1 LPNWQEYAELP
12 EFVRLVNLLE
22 KGIGIHHSGMLP
34 VLREIVELMISK
46 KYIRVLFAT
55 ESFAIGLDCPIKT
68 AVFISL
74 KKFDGSSVG
83 TSRYLF
89 SHEYTQMAGRA
100 GRRGIDT
107 IGNVIH
113 CVNLFE
119 NATLPSQRTYAEI
132 LGGQPQRLVSKFKI
146 DYKVVMNLLADPS
159 VPLEENLT
167 DKICDFIDKSMM
179 SSDMGSMGRGLK
191 QGIEELKLK
200 ISEMEQQVLSTPI
213 EILKEYCKLEDIR
226 SMASNKKLK
235 EIDGRTAEMRGA
247 NPNMVKDLVIYK
259 EIKLLKAEQAA
270 KESEFTCIANYAQG
284 KVENVLSVLAERGIS
299 ASNIGCASG
308 CTNASGIGIDKM
320 LICSSIA
327 EVNPVLMT
335 ALFEEYNDFADFT
348 PELIAAFLTLFADVR
363 IRVDDEFYV
372 ENTFL
377 DYAFVQFKHVCDDL
391 GECERAHGLDEP
403 VDSEEFL
410 YSALIADDVLEWCRS
425 DTETACK
432 QVLYDLMSY
441 KGIGVGDFTKALLK
455 ISTVV
460 RELISVCEKTDKI
473 ELRSR
478 LSQID
483 RLLLKHVTTN
493 QSLYL

>member
-1 LPNWQEYAELP
+1 
-12 EFVRLVNLLE
+12 
-22 KGIGIHHSGMLP
+22 
-34 VLREIVELMISK
+34 
-46 KYIRVLFAT
+46 
-55 ESFAIGLDCPIKT
+55 
-68 AVFISL
+68 
-74 KKFDGSSVG
+74 
-83 TSRYLF
+83 
-89 SHEYTQMAGRA
+89 MAGRA

-119 NATLPSQRTYAEI
+119 NATLPSQRTYSEI

-146 DYKVVMNLLADPS
+146 DYKVVMNLLADPLDPS
-159 VPLEENLT
+159 DASNIDLT
-167 DKICDFIDKSMM
+167 QTICDFIDKSMM
-179 SSDMGSMGRGLK
+179 SSDMGSLGRGLK
-191 QGIEELKLK
+191 QRIEELKMK

-213 EILKEYCKLEDIR
+213 EILKEYCKMEDIR

-235 EIDGRTAEMRGA
+235 EIDMRFAEMRGA
-247 NPNMVKDLVIYK
+247 HPNMVKDLEIYK
-259 EIKLLKAEQAA
+259 KIKLLQAEHAA
-270 KESEFTCIANYAQG
+270 KESEITCIANYAQG

-299 ASNIGCASG
+299 SNHSV
-308 CTNASGIGIDKM
+308 IDSDNQKM

-348 PELIAAFLTLFADVR
+348 PELIASFLTLFADVR

-372 ENTFL
+372 ENPFL
-377 DYAFVQFKHVCDDL
+377 DYAFIQFKHVCDDL
-391 GECERAHGLDEP
+391 GECERAHGLEDP

-425 DTETACK
+425 NTETACK

-460 RELISVCEKTDKI
+460 RELISVCEKTFKI